1 MKFMRGVIGFF
12 FICCAISGQFCFG
25 QEMTEEQVMQKVQA
39 VYADKCCFRALFDQ
53 VTVNVS
59 MDIKDTFEGIM
70 YVRKPSFITLDVRS
84 PERQKVVM
92 RGRSYSVQFLDDQ
105 TSVTGEIPAELNVEN
120 FFSFFTNIGSIGKN
134 FSFRFSQRSKE
145 AENGLIFMELTSAK
159 SGPGSYRITL
169 GIDSKKF
176 TINRAIIYD
185 ALGNYNRFDLTEIK
199 FLPSI
204 PESIFESSTPK

>member
-1 MKFMRGVIGFF
+1 MSLKKRAALLIFMALIMMSHVCHGE
-12 FICCAISGQFCFG
+12 
-25 QEMTEEQVMQKVQA
+25 EMNAEQVMQKVQA

-53 VTVNVS
+53 VTVNIS
-59 MDIKDTFEGIM
+59 MDIKDTFEGVM
-70 YVRKPSFITLDVRS
+70 YVRKPSFITLDVQA

-105 TSVTGEIPAELNVEN
+105 TSVNGEIPAELNVEN
-120 FFSFFTNIGSIGKN
+120 FFSFFTNIGAIDKN
-134 FSFRFSQRSKE
+134 FSFRFPQRPKE
-145 AENGLIFMELTSAK
+145 ADNSLIFLELTSAK
-159 SGPGSYRITL
+159 AAPGSYRITL

-204 PESIFESSTPK
+204 PDSIFEVAAPK